1 MSQLILMR
9 NVCKLVIIL
18 LALTSS
24 CAQAVVELRNQE
36 IAECLE
42 GEIKTWEDNR
52 DTAAK
57 FSPIVFYYDHTGA
70 PAWFSEKQVS
80 ELIERA
86 ASAWSQCGILAQVI
100 IKNTKTSQSTN
111 IIRIDWD
118 VAGSRGNFGLANL
131 TQNQLSLGLPAFQL
145 LNQRN
150 PKHNALETLQMVLS
164 HEMGHFYGMMAHSR
178 RCIDVLSYYHDGK
191 GGQCYSR
198 FPDIIRKFPEYRS
211 TLPTACDIQRCK
223 ILNRKD

>member
-1 MSQLILMR
+1 MKNTILMR
-9 NVCKLVIIL
+9 DLCKLIFVL
-18 LALTSS
+18 LMIASSHAL
-24 CAQAVVELRNQE
+24 AVVELRNQE

-42 GEIKTWEDNR
+42 GEIKSWEDNR

-70 PAWFSEKQVS
+70 PAWFSEKQVA

-86 ASAWSQCGILAQVI
+86 ASAWSQCGIPALVVT
-100 IKNTKTSQSTN
+100 KNNKAYSAAGTVT
-111 IIRIDWD
+111 IDWN

-131 TQNQLSLGLPAFQL
+131 TQNQLSLGSPAFQL

-164 HEMGHFYGMMAHSR
+164 HEMGHFYGMLAHSR

-211 TLPTACDIQRCK
+211 SLPTACDIQRCK
-223 ILNRKD
+223 ILNHKE

>member
-1 MSQLILMR
+1 MNQLFLIH
-9 NVCKLVIIL
+9 KLSKLIIL
-18 LALTSS
+18 FLALTSS
-24 CAQAVVELRNQE
+24 CVQAVVELRNQE
-36 IAECLE
+36 IAECSQS
-42 GEIKTWEDNR
+42 EIKTWEDNR

-86 ASAWSQCGILAQVI
+86 ASAWSQCGIPALVVN
-100 IKNTKTSQSTN
+100 KNNKAHPSTSMVS
-111 IIRIDWD
+111 IDWNI
-118 VAGSRGNFGLANL
+118 AGSRGNFGLANL

>member
-36 IAECLE
+36 IAECSE

-86 ASAWSQCGILAQVI
+86 ASAWSQCGIPAQVI
-100 IKNTKTSQSTN
+100 IKNNKTSQSTN

>member
-1 MSQLILMR
+1 MHNINLMGYLTKSLFVLFILASSTSQAI
-9 NVCKLVIIL
+9 
-18 LALTSS
+18 
-24 CAQAVVELRNQE
+24 VELRNQE
-36 IAECLE
+36 IAECSQ

-70 PAWFSEKQVS
+70 PAWFSEKQVA

-86 ASAWSQCGILAQVI
+86 ASAWSQCGIPALVI
-100 IKNTKTSQSTN
+100 TKNNKAHPSTSIVS
-111 IIRIDWD
+111 IDWN

-131 TQNQLSLGLPAFQL
+131 TQNQLSLGSAAFQL

-164 HEMGHFYGMMAHSR
+164 HEMGHFYGMLAHSR
-178 RCIDVLSYYHDGK
+178 RCIDVLSY
-191 GGQCYSR
+191 
-198 FPDIIRKFPEYRS
+198 
-211 TLPTACDIQRCK
+211 
-223 ILNRKD
+223 

>member
-1 MSQLILMR
+1 MLNVFKLI
-9 NVCKLVIIL
+9 IIL
-18 LALTSS
+18 LMLASPM
-24 CAQAVVELRNQE
+24 AQAVVELRNQE
-36 IAECLE
+36 IAECSE

-86 ASAWSQCGILAQVI
+86 ANAWSQCGIPALIVT
-100 IKNTKTSQSTN
+100 KNNKINQSTGT
-111 IIRIDWD
+111 IRIDWD
-118 VAGSRGNFGLANL
+118 IAGSRGNFGLANL

-164 HEMGHFYGMMAHSR
+164 HEMGHFYGMLAHSR

>member
-1 MSQLILMR
+1 MNQLFLIHNLSKLIIL
-9 NVCKLVIIL
+9 L

-24 CAQAVVELRNQE
+24 CVQAVVELRNQE
-36 IAECLE
+36 IAECSQS
-42 GEIKTWEDNR
+42 EIKTWEDNR

-86 ASAWSQCGILAQVI
+86 ASAWSQCGIPALVVN
-100 IKNTKTSQSTN
+100 KNNKAHPSTSMVS
-111 IIRIDWD
+111 IDWNI
-118 VAGSRGNFGLANL
+118 AGSRGNFGLANL
-131 TQNQLSLGLPAFQL
+131 TQNQLSLGSAAFQL

-164 HEMGHFYGMMAHSR
+164 HEMGHFYGMLAHSR

>member
-1 MSQLILMR
+1 MNNTVLMR
-9 NVCKLVIIL
+9 FLYKFIL
-18 LALTSS
+18 FMLAAST
-24 CAQAVVELRNQE
+24 AHAVVELRNQE
-36 IAECLE
+36 IAECSE

-70 PAWFSEKQVS
+70 PAWFHEKQVA

-86 ASAWSQCGILAQVI
+86 ASAWSKCGIPAQVVT
-100 IKNTKTSQSTN
+100 KNNKANLAAGIVT
-111 IIRIDWD
+111 IDWNI
-118 VAGSRGNFGLANL
+118 ASSRGNFGLANL
-131 TQNQLSLGLPAFQL
+131 TQNQLSLGSPAFQL

-211 TLPTACDIQRCK
+211 ILPTACDIQRCK
-223 ILNRKD
+223 ILNHKE

>member
-1 MSQLILMR
+1 MKNSILIR
-9 NVCKLVIIL
+9 YACKLAIIFL
-18 LALTSS
+18 LVATSY
-24 CAQAVVELRNQE
+24 AQAVTELRNQE
-36 IAECLE
+36 IAECAE
-42 GEIKTWEDNR
+42 GDIKTWEDNR
-52 DTAAK
+52 DIAAK

-70 PAWFSEKQVS
+70 PAWFNEKQVA

-86 ASAWSQCGILAQVI
+86 ATAWSKCGIPVQVVTKNNKANLAAGMV
-100 IKNTKTSQSTN
+100 T
-111 IIRIDWD
+111 IDWN
-118 VAGSRGNFGLANL
+118 VASSRGNFGLANL
-131 TQNQLSLGLPAFQL
+131 TQNQLSLGSAAFQL

-164 HEMGHFYGMMAHSR
+164 HEMGHFYGMLAHSR

>member
-1 MSQLILMR
+1 MNNINLMGYLTKSLF
-9 NVCKLVIIL
+9 VLFM
-18 LALTSS
+18 LASSTS
-24 CAQAVVELRNQE
+24 QAVVELRNQE
-36 IAECLE
+36 IAECSQ

-70 PAWFSEKQVS
+70 PAWFSEKQVA

-86 ASAWSQCGILAQVI
+86 ASAWSQCGIPALVI
-100 IKNTKTSQSTN
+100 TKNNKAHPSTSIVS
-111 IIRIDWD
+111 IDWN

-131 TQNQLSLGLPAFQL
+131 TQNQLSLGSAAFQL

-164 HEMGHFYGMMAHSR
+164 HEMGHFYGMLAHSR

>member
-1 MSQLILMR
+1 MNQLILMR
-9 NVCKLVIIL
+9 NVCKLIIIS

-24 CAQAVVELRNQE
+24 YAEAVVELRNQE
-36 IAECLE
+36 IAECSE
-42 GEIKTWEDNR
+42 DEIKTWEDNR

-86 ASAWSQCGILAQVI
+86 ASAWSQCGIPALVVT
-100 IKNTKTSQSTN
+100 KNNKTNQSAG
-111 IIRIDWD
+111 IVKIDWD

-131 TQNQLSLGLPAFQL
+131 TQNQLSLGSAAFQL

-150 PKHNALETLQMVLS
+150 PKHNASETLQMVLS

-223 ILNRKD
+223 TLNRKD

>member
-1 MSQLILMR
+1 MHNINLMGYLTKSLFVLFIL
-9 NVCKLVIIL
+9 
-18 LALTSS
+18 ASSTS
-24 CAQAVVELRNQE
+24 QAVVELRNQE
-36 IAECLE
+36 IAECSQ

-57 FSPIVFYYDHTGA
+57 FSPIIFYYDHTGA
-70 PAWFSEKQVS
+70 PAWFSEKQVA

-86 ASAWSQCGILAQVI
+86 ASAWSQCGIPALVI
-100 IKNTKTSQSTN
+100 TKNNKAHPSTSIVS
-111 IIRIDWD
+111 IDWN

-131 TQNQLSLGLPAFQL
+131 TQNQLSLGSAAFQL

-164 HEMGHFYGMMAHSR
+164 HEMGHFYGMLAHSR

>member
-1 MSQLILMR
+1 MNQLFLIHNLS
-9 NVCKLVIIL
+9 KLIIL
-18 LALTSS
+18 ILALTSS
-24 CAQAVVELRNQE
+24 CVQAVVELRNQE
-36 IAECLE
+36 IAECSQS
-42 GEIKTWEDNR
+42 EIKTWEDNR

-86 ASAWSQCGILAQVI
+86 ASAWSQCGIPALVVN
-100 IKNTKTSQSTN
+100 KNNKAHPSTSMVS
-111 IIRIDWD
+111 IDWNI
-118 VAGSRGNFGLANL
+118 AGSRGNFGLANL

-164 HEMGHFYGMMAHSR
+164 HEMGHFYGMLAHSR
-178 RCIDVLSYYHDGK
+178 RGIDVLSYYHDGK

>member
-1 MSQLILMR
+1 MNQLFLIHNLGKLIIL
-9 NVCKLVIIL
+9 L

-24 CAQAVVELRNQE
+24 CVQAVVELRNQE
-36 IAECLE
+36 IAECSQS
-42 GEIKTWEDNR
+42 EIKTWEDNR

-86 ASAWSQCGILAQVI
+86 ASAWSQCGIPALVVN
-100 IKNTKTSQSTN
+100 KNNKAHPSSSMVS
-111 IIRIDWD
+111 IDWNI
-118 VAGSRGNFGLANL
+118 AGSRGNFGLANL

-145 LNQRN
+145 LNERN

-164 HEMGHFYGMMAHSR
+164 HEMGHFYGMLAHSR

>member
-1 MSQLILMR
+1 MNQLFLMR
-9 NVCKLVIIL
+9 NVCKLIILL

-24 CAQAVVELRNQE
+24 CVQAVVELRNQE
-36 IAECLE
+36 ITECSQS
-42 GEIKTWEDNR
+42 EIKTWEDNR

-86 ASAWSQCGILAQVI
+86 ASAWSLCGIPAVVVT
-100 IKNTKTSQSTN
+100 KNNKANQSSS

>member
-1 MSQLILMR
+1 MNQLILMR
-9 NVCKLVIIL
+9 NVCKLIIIS

-24 CAQAVVELRNQE
+24 YAEAVVELRNQE
-36 IAECLE
+36 MTECSE

-86 ASAWSQCGILAQVI
+86 ASAWSQCGIPALVVT
-100 IKNTKTSQSTN
+100 KNNKTNQSAG
-111 IIRIDWD
+111 IVKIDWD

-131 TQNQLSLGLPAFQL
+131 TQNQLSLGSAAFQL

-150 PKHNALETLQMVLS
+150 PKHNASETLQMVLS

-191 GGQCYSR
+191 GGQCFSR

>member
-1 MSQLILMR
+1 MNQLFLIHNLS
-9 NVCKLVIIL
+9 KLIIL
-18 LALTSS
+18 ILALTSS
-24 CAQAVVELRNQE
+24 CVQAVVELRNQE
-36 IAECLE
+36 IAECSQS
-42 GEIKTWEDNR
+42 EIKTWEDNR

-86 ASAWSQCGILAQVI
+86 ASAWSQCGIPALVMN
-100 IKNTKTSQSTN
+100 KNNKAHPSTSMVS
-111 IIRIDWD
+111 IDWNI
-118 VAGSRGNFGLANL
+118 AGSRGNFGLANL
-131 TQNQLSLGLPAFQL
+131 TQNQLSLGSAAFQL

-164 HEMGHFYGMMAHSR
+164 HEMGHFYGMLAHSR

>member
-1 MSQLILMR
+1 MNQLFLIHNLG
-9 NVCKLVIIL
+9 KLIIL
-18 LALTSS
+18 ILALTSS
-24 CAQAVVELRNQE
+24 CVQAVAELRNQE
-36 IAECLE
+36 IAECSQS
-42 GEIKTWEDNR
+42 EIKTWEDNR

-86 ASAWSQCGILAQVI
+86 ASAWSQCGIPALVVN
-100 IKNTKTSQSTN
+100 KNNKAHPSTSMVS
-111 IIRIDWD
+111 IDWNI
-118 VAGSRGNFGLANL
+118 AGSRGNFGLANL

-164 HEMGHFYGMMAHSR
+164 HEMGHFYGMLAHSR

>member
-1 MSQLILMR
+1 MNQLFLIYNLSKLIIL
-9 NVCKLVIIL
+9 L

-24 CAQAVVELRNQE
+24 CVQAVVELRNQE
-36 IAECLE
+36 IAECSQS
-42 GEIKTWEDNR
+42 EIKTWEDNR

-86 ASAWSQCGILAQVI
+86 ASAWSQCGIPALVVN
-100 IKNTKTSQSTN
+100 KNNKAYPSTSMVS
-111 IIRIDWD
+111 IDWNI
-118 VAGSRGNFGLANL
+118 AGSRGNFGLANL

-164 HEMGHFYGMMAHSR
+164 HEMGHFYGMLAHSR

>member
-1 MSQLILMR
+1 MNHLILMR
-9 NVCKLVIIL
+9 NVCKLIIIL

-24 CAQAVVELRNQE
+24 CAEAVVELRNQE
-36 IAECLE
+36 IAECSQS
-42 GEIKTWEDNR
+42 EIKTWEDNR

-57 FSPIVFYYDHTGA
+57 FSPIFFYYDHTGA

-86 ASAWSQCGILAQVI
+86 ASAWSQCGIPAQVVT
-100 IKNTKTSQSTN
+100 KNNKTNQSTG

-131 TQNQLSLGLPAFQL
+131 TQNQLSLGSAAFQL

>member
-1 MSQLILMR
+1 MNQLILMR
-9 NVCKLVIIL
+9 NVCKLIIIS

-24 CAQAVVELRNQE
+24 YAEAVVELRNQE
-36 IAECLE
+36 IAECSE

-86 ASAWSQCGILAQVI
+86 ASAWSQCGIPALVVT
-100 IKNTKTSQSTN
+100 KNNKTNQSAG
-111 IIRIDWD
+111 IVKIDWD

-131 TQNQLSLGLPAFQL
+131 TQNQLSLGSAAFQL

-150 PKHNALETLQMVLS
+150 PKHNASETLQMVLS

-223 ILNRKD
+223 TLNRKD

>member
-1 MSQLILMR
+1 MNQLILMR
-9 NVCKLVIIL
+9 NVCKLIIIS

-24 CAQAVVELRNQE
+24 YAEAVVELRNQE
-36 IAECLE
+36 MTECSE

-86 ASAWSQCGILAQVI
+86 ASAWSQCGIPALVVS
-100 IKNTKTSQSTN
+100 KNNKTNQSAG
-111 IIRIDWD
+111 IVKIDWD

-131 TQNQLSLGLPAFQL
+131 TQNQLSLGSAAFQL

-150 PKHNALETLQMVLS
+150 PKHNASETLQMVLS

>member
-1 MSQLILMR
+1 MNQLFLMR
-9 NVCKLVIIL
+9 NVCKLIILL

-24 CAQAVVELRNQE
+24 CVQAVIELRNQE
-36 IAECLE
+36 IAECSQS
-42 GEIKTWEDNR
+42 EIKTWEDNR

-57 FSPIVFYYDHTGA
+57 FSPIIFYYDHTGA

-86 ASAWSQCGILAQVI
+86 ASAWSQCGIPALVVS
-100 IKNTKTSQSTN
+100 KNNKAHPSTSMVS
-111 IIRIDWD
+111 IDWNI
-118 VAGSRGNFGLANL
+118 AGSRGNFGLANL

>member
-1 MSQLILMR
+1 MHNINLMGYLTKSLFVLFIL
-9 NVCKLVIIL
+9 
-18 LALTSS
+18 ASSTS
-24 CAQAVVELRNQE
+24 QAVVELRNQE
-36 IAECLE
+36 IAECSQ

-70 PAWFSEKQVS
+70 PTWFSEKQVA

-86 ASAWSQCGILAQVI
+86 ASAWSQCGIPALVI
-100 IKNTKTSQSTN
+100 TKNNKAHPSTSIVS
-111 IIRIDWD
+111 IDWN

-131 TQNQLSLGLPAFQL
+131 TQNQLSLGSAAFQL

-164 HEMGHFYGMMAHSR
+164 HEMGHFYGMLAHSR

>member
-1 MSQLILMR
+1 MNQLFLIHNLGKLIIL
-9 NVCKLVIIL
+9 L

-24 CAQAVVELRNQE
+24 CVQAVVELRNQE
-36 IAECLE
+36 IAECSQS
-42 GEIKTWEDNR
+42 EIKTWEDNR

-86 ASAWSQCGILAQVI
+86 ASAWSQCGIPALVVN
-100 IKNTKTSQSTN
+100 KNNKAYPSTSMVS
-111 IIRIDWD
+111 IDWNI
-118 VAGSRGNFGLANL
+118 AGSRGNFGLANL
-131 TQNQLSLGLPAFQL
+131 TQNQLSLGSAAFQL

-164 HEMGHFYGMMAHSR
+164 HEMGHFYGMLAHSR

>member
-1 MSQLILMR
+1 MNQLFLIHNLSKLIIL
-9 NVCKLVIIL
+9 L

-24 CAQAVVELRNQE
+24 CVQAVVELRNQE
-36 IAECLE
+36 IAECSQS
-42 GEIKTWEDNR
+42 EIKTWEDNR

-86 ASAWSQCGILAQVI
+86 ASAWSQCGIPALVVN
-100 IKNTKTSQSTN
+100 KNNKAHPSTSMVS
-111 IIRIDWD
+111 IDWNI
-118 VAGSRGNFGLANL
+118 AGSRGNFGLANL

-164 HEMGHFYGMMAHSR
+164 HEMGHFYGMLAHSR

>member
-1 MSQLILMR
+1 MNQLFLMR
-9 NVCKLVIIL
+9 NVCKLIILL

-24 CAQAVVELRNQE
+24 CVQAVVELRNQE
-36 IAECLE
+36 ITECSQS
-42 GEIKTWEDNR
+42 EIKTWEDNR

-86 ASAWSQCGILAQVI
+86 ASAWSLCGIPAVVVT
-100 IKNTKTSQSTN
+100 KNNKAHPSTSMVS
-111 IIRIDWD
+111 IDWNI
-118 VAGSRGNFGLANL
+118 AGSRGNFGLANL

>member
-1 MSQLILMR
+1 MNQLFLMR
-9 NVCKLVIIL
+9 NVCKLIILL

-24 CAQAVVELRNQE
+24 CVQAVVELRNQE
-36 IAECLE
+36 IAECSQS
-42 GEIKTWEDNR
+42 EIKTWEDNR

-57 FSPIVFYYDHTGA
+57 FSPIIFYYDHTGA

-86 ASAWSQCGILAQVI
+86 ASAWSQCGIPALVVS
-100 IKNTKTSQSTN
+100 KNNKAHPSTSMVS
-111 IIRIDWD
+111 IDWNI
-118 VAGSRGNFGLANL
+118 AGSRGNFGLANL

>member
-1 MSQLILMR
+1 MNHIMLMR
-9 NVCKLVIIL
+9 NVDKLSFIL
-18 LALTSS
+18 LMLVCSLVH
-24 CAQAVVELRNQE
+24 AVVELRNQE
-36 IAECLE
+36 IAECSE
-42 GEIKTWEDNR
+42 GEITTWEDNR

-86 ASAWSQCGILAQVI
+86 ASAWSQCGIPALVVS
-100 IKNTKTSQSTN
+100 KNNKAHPSTSMVS
-111 IIRIDWD
+111 IDWNI
-118 VAGSRGNFGLANL
+118 AGSRGNFGLANL

>member
-1 MSQLILMR
+1 MNYLILGR
-9 NVCKLVIIL
+9 NVCKLCIIL
-18 LALTSS
+18 FMMATTY
-24 CAQAVVELRNQE
+24 AHAVVELRNQE
-36 IAECLE
+36 IAECTE

-57 FSPIVFYYDHTGA
+57 FSPIIFYYDHTGA
-70 PAWFSEKQVS
+70 PAWFSEKQVA
-80 ELIERA
+80 ELIERS
-86 ASAWSQCGILAQVI
+86 ASAWSQCGIPALVVT
-100 IKNTKTSQSTN
+100 KNSKANSSTG
-111 IIRIDWD
+111 IVTIDWN

-131 TQNQLSLGLPAFQL
+131 TQNQLSLGSSAFQL

-164 HEMGHFYGMMAHSR
+164 HEMGHFYGMLAHSR

-223 ILNRKD
+223 ILNHKE

>member
-1 MSQLILMR
+1 MNQLILMR
-9 NVCKLVIIL
+9 NVCKLIIIS

-24 CAQAVVELRNQE
+24 YAEAVVELRNQE
-36 IAECLE
+36 IAECSE
-42 GEIKTWEDNR
+42 DEIKTWEDNR

-70 PAWFSEKQVS
+70 PAWFSEKQAS

-86 ASAWSQCGILAQVI
+86 ASAWSQCGIPALVVT
-100 IKNTKTSQSTN
+100 KNNKTNQSAG
-111 IIRIDWD
+111 IVKIDWD

-131 TQNQLSLGLPAFQL
+131 TQNQLSLGSAAFQL

-150 PKHNALETLQMVLS
+150 PKHNASETLQMVLS

-223 ILNRKD
+223 TLNRKD

>member
-1 MSQLILMR
+1 MNQLFLIHNLSKLIIL
-9 NVCKLVIIL
+9 L

-24 CAQAVVELRNQE
+24 CVHAVVELRNQE
-36 IAECLE
+36 ISECSQS
-42 GEIKTWEDNR
+42 EIKTWEDNR

-86 ASAWSQCGILAQVI
+86 ASAWSQCGIPALVVN
-100 IKNTKTSQSTN
+100 KNNKAYPSTSMVS
-111 IIRIDWD
+111 IDWNI
-118 VAGSRGNFGLANL
+118 AGSRGNFGLANL

-164 HEMGHFYGMMAHSR
+164 HEMGHFYGMLAHSR
-178 RCIDVLSYYHDGK
+178 RCIDVLSYYHDVK

>member
-1 MSQLILMR
+1 MNQLILMR
-9 NVCKLVIIL
+9 NVCKLIIIS

-24 CAQAVVELRNQE
+24 YAEAVVELRNQE
-36 IAECLE
+36 MTECSE

-86 ASAWSQCGILAQVI
+86 ASAWSQCGILALVVS
-100 IKNTKTSQSTN
+100 KNNKNNQSAG
-111 IIRIDWD
+111 IVKIDWD

-131 TQNQLSLGLPAFQL
+131 TQNQLSLGSAAFQL

-150 PKHNALETLQMVLS
+150 PKHNASETLQMVLS

-191 GGQCYSR
+191 GGQCFSR

>member
-1 MSQLILMR
+1 MLMR
-9 NVCKLVIIL
+9 NVGKLSFIL
-18 LALTSS
+18 LVLAFSL
-24 CAQAVVELRNQE
+24 AHAVVELRNQE
-36 IAECLE
+36 IAECSE

-52 DTAAK
+52 DIAAK

-70 PAWFSEKQVS
+70 PTWFSEKQVS

-86 ASAWSQCGILAQVI
+86 ASAWSQCGIPALVVS
-100 IKNTKTSQSTN
+100 KNNKAHPSTSMVS
-111 IIRIDWD
+111 IDWNI
-118 VAGSRGNFGLANL
+118 AGSRGNFGLANH

>member
-1 MSQLILMR
+1 MNQLFLIHNLGKLIIL
-9 NVCKLVIIL
+9 L

-24 CAQAVVELRNQE
+24 CVQAVVELRNQE
-36 IAECLE
+36 IAECSQS
-42 GEIKTWEDNR
+42 EIKTWEDNR

-86 ASAWSQCGILAQVI
+86 ASAWSQCGIPALVVN
-100 IKNTKTSQSTN
+100 KNNKAHPSTSMVS
-111 IIRIDWD
+111 IDWNI
-118 VAGSRGNFGLANL
+118 AGSRGNFGLANL

>member
-1 MSQLILMR
+1 MNQLFLMR
-9 NVCKLVIIL
+9 NVCKLIILL

-24 CAQAVVELRNQE
+24 CVQAVIELRNQE
-36 IAECLE
+36 IAECSQS
-42 GEIKTWEDNR
+42 EIKTWEDNR

-86 ASAWSQCGILAQVI
+86 ASAWSQCGIPALVVS
-100 IKNTKTSQSTN
+100 KNNKAHPSTSMVS
-111 IIRIDWD
+111 IDWNI
-118 VAGSRGNFGLANL
+118 AGSRGNFGLANL

>member
-1 MSQLILMR
+1 MNQLFLIHNLGKLIIL
-9 NVCKLVIIL
+9 L

-24 CAQAVVELRNQE
+24 CVQAVVELRNQE
-36 IAECLE
+36 IAECSQS
-42 GEIKTWEDNR
+42 EIKTWEDNR

-86 ASAWSQCGILAQVI
+86 ASAWSQCGIPALVMN
-100 IKNTKTSQSTN
+100 KNNKAHPSTSMVS
-111 IIRIDWD
+111 IDWNI
-118 VAGSRGNFGLANL
+118 AGSRGNFGLANL

-164 HEMGHFYGMMAHSR
+164 HEMGHFYGMLAHSR

>member
-1 MSQLILMR
+1 MNNINLMGYLTKSLFVLFIL
-9 NVCKLVIIL
+9 
-18 LALTSS
+18 ASSTS
-24 CAQAVVELRNQE
+24 QAVVELRNQE
-36 IAECLE
+36 IAECSQ

-70 PAWFSEKQVS
+70 PAWFSEKQVA

-86 ASAWSQCGILAQVI
+86 ASAWSQCGIPALVI
-100 IKNTKTSQSTN
+100 TKNNKAHPSTSIVS
-111 IIRIDWD
+111 IDWN

-131 TQNQLSLGLPAFQL
+131 TQNQLSLGSAAFQL

-164 HEMGHFYGMMAHSR
+164 HEMGHFYGMLAHSR

>member
-1 MSQLILMR
+1 MHNINLMGYLTKSLFVLFIL
-9 NVCKLVIIL
+9 
-18 LALTSS
+18 ASSTS
-24 CAQAVVELRNQE
+24 QAVVELRNQE
-36 IAECLE
+36 IAECSQ

-70 PAWFSEKQVS
+70 PAWFSEKQVA

-86 ASAWSQCGILAQVI
+86 ASAWSQCGIPALVI
-100 IKNTKTSQSTN
+100 TKNNKAHPSTSIVS
-111 IIRIDWD
+111 IDWN

-131 TQNQLSLGLPAFQL
+131 TQNQLSLGSAAFQL

-164 HEMGHFYGMMAHSR
+164 HEMGHFYGMLAHSR

>member
-1 MSQLILMR
+1 MHNINLMGYLTKSLFVLFIL
-9 NVCKLVIIL
+9 
-18 LALTSS
+18 ASSTS
-24 CAQAVVELRNQE
+24 QAVVELRNQE
-36 IAECLE
+36 IAECSQ

-57 FSPIVFYYDHTGA
+57 FSPIVFYYDHTGE
-70 PAWFSEKQVS
+70 PAWFSEKQVA

-86 ASAWSQCGILAQVI
+86 ASAWSQCGIPALVI
-100 IKNTKTSQSTN
+100 TKNNKAHPSTSIVS
-111 IIRIDWD
+111 IDWN

-131 TQNQLSLGLPAFQL
+131 THNQLSLGSAAFQL

-164 HEMGHFYGMMAHSR
+164 HEMGHFYGMIAHSR